1 MAGLARSSQKSI
13 AQKSLHLLQ
22 YLLGDFHPRNFAIH
36 LWDESEW
43 APEAGQFCRFTWR
56 IHDPGLL
63 RTLIASASEV
73 SLGEAY
79 IRGEFDI
86 DGDLEAV
93 FPLAT
98 YFINRH
104 WSAKEKLHLAGLLL
118 GLPYEKSQVHG
129 IDLHGPLHSKPRDR
143 QAISYH
149 YDLSNDF
156 YALWLDSNMV
166 YSAAHFPTPY
176 TSLEEA
182 QKQKLDCLCRKLQ
195 LKAGE
200 RLLDIG
206 CGWGGLI
213 IHAARE
219 YGVHATGI
227 TLSSQQLEFARQRIQ
242 RQGLS
247 PRCEVQL
254 LDYRDVNESGAF
266 DKVVS
271 IGMIEHVGEARLRTY
286 FDHAFQLLRPGGVL
300 LVSGIGRA
308 GNRPAPQ
315 QRTFT
320 DVYVFP
326 DGELVPIGTTLDAAE
341 KAGFEV
347 REVENLREHYGL
359 TVHHWLQRLE
369 ARAAEARAIAGELK
383 YRIWR
388 LYLAGSAYYFQSGKL
403 DLYQTLL
410 LKNGEGKN
418 TSCPDSYS
426 GRDVC

>member
-1 MAGLARSSQKSI
+1 MAELARSSPKPV
-13 AQKSLHLLQ
+13 AQKSLQLLQ
-22 YLLGDFHPRNFAIH
+22 YLLGDFHPRNFAIQ
-36 LWDESEW
+36 LWDGSVW
-43 APEAGQFCRFTWR
+43 TPEAGQFCRFTWR

-98 YFINRH
+98 YLIQRK
-104 WSAKEKLHLAGLLL
+104 WRTKEKLHLAGLLL
-118 GLPYEKSQVHG
+118 GLPHGKSQVHEV
-129 IDLHGPLHSKPRDR
+129 DLQGEIHSKQRDR

-149 YDLSNDF
+149 YDVSNDF

-166 YSAAHFPTPY
+166 YSSAYFPTAN

-182 QKQKLDCLCRKLQ
+182 QRQKLDSLCRKLR
-195 LKAGE
+195 LKSGE

-219 YGVHATGI
+219 YGVQATGI
-227 TLSSQQLEFARQRIQ
+227 TLSSQQLEFARQRIEQ
-242 RQGLS
+242 EGLGS
-247 PRCEVQL
+247 RCEVQL
-254 LDYRDVNESGAF
+254 LDYRDVDEPGAF
-266 DKVVS
+266 EKVVS
-271 IGMIEHVGEARLRTY
+271 IGMIEHVGEARLWTY
-286 FDHAFQLLRPGGVL
+286 FDRAFRLLRPGGFF

-308 GNRPAPQ
+308 GNRPAPEQ
-315 QRTFT
+315 PSFT
-320 DVYVFP
+320 DAYVFP
-326 DGELVPIGTTLDAAE
+326 DGELPPISTTLAAAE

-410 LKNGEGKN
+410 LKNDDWKN
-418 TSCPDSYS
+418 ALPMACDRY
-426 GRDVC
+426 